1 MVIVSSTWMQ
11 NPSYC
16 TLNSIWFKGFN
27 GSIRAINITVST
39 MQKGPELQILNRAP
53 ASSWGVQRSRG
64 ALEVSEVI
72 SHLSIQH
79 SS

>member
-16 TLNSIWFKGFN
+16 TLNSIWLKGFSGN
-27 GSIRAINITVST
+27 ITAINITVST

-53 ASSWGVQRSRG
+53 ASSWDVQRSCD
-64 ALEVSEVI
+64 ALEVSKVI
-72 SHLSIQH
+72 SHLST
-79 SS
+79 